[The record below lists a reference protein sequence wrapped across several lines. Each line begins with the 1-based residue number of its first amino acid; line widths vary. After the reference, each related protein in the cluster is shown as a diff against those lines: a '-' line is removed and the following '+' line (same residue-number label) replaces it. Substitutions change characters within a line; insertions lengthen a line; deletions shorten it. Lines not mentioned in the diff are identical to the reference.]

1 MLGYGSDKRDDI
13 VDLDFI
19 KKYIAHAQD
28 DSATSDHRSGEVY
41 GQATLEETTRE
52 QGLRLLPKP
61 PTSGF
66 TPSTFVGSSDDL
78 SETVEVKHVMFAET
92 ILEATLSEQD
102 PGVMVGAQPK
112 ENREFRSLVARKVI
126 EYLKEKNQYE
136 NIDPEF
142 IHHWMTEND
151 FSIDKAV
158 LTSML
163 ESFSKNK
170 ETKLRKNSNGTYEY
184 DGSQNPAYSMW

>member
-1 MLGYGSDKRDDI
+1 VASLKRFSLA
-13 VDLDFI
+13 VARF
-19 KKYIAHAQD
+19 
-28 DSATSDHRSGEVY
+28 
-41 GQATLEETTRE
+41 
-52 QGLRLLPKP
+52 
-61 PTSGF
+61 
-66 TPSTFVGSSDDL
+66 DL

-112 ENREFRSLVARKVI
+112 ESREFRSLVARKVI

-163 ESFSKNK
+163 DSFSKNK